1 MPVPFLL
8 EIGCEEIPD
17 WMIVPALKSLQ
28 ELLEK
33 VIAENNL
40 GGQVSWTDATPRR
53 LVIYIEDL
61 KTRQEDSEEVVMGPP
76 KAANPNAI
84 AGFAK
89 KQGIDQSALK
99 IFKSNKGEYWGLVK
113 SVIGRDTKVILAEA
127 LPTVIGKIYFP
138 KTMYWTGKAG
148 FRFIRPIR
156 WLVALLGDEVVDFE
170 LASVKSGNITRG
182 HRKLGSSAI
191 PVTIEN
197 YRQTLKDNYV
207 LVMASER
214 RAKIRAE
221 IKKLGAHIKPDPG
234 LLETLVYITE
244 YPAVIAGEFDQQFL
258 ELPEEVLVTVMR
270 HHQKYFSVL
279 RTPTTQQ
286 STAAQSTTAPHSAA
300 GAQSTASPHSAT
312 GAQPSAAP
320 HSAAGPQSPGAPYSA
335 TGLQS
340 TTAPYSATGAPS
352 AAAPHSATGPLSTAS
367 PSSSAG
373 PQSTTAPS
381 SATGAPSAAAPHPAA
396 GPQSTTAPYSAA
408 GPQSHCGASF
418 SLRGASAPPDSEYSP
433 NQTTL
438 APAFV
443 AVMNTAAD
451 PDGLVRKGNERVLRA
466 RFNDARFFYQN
477 DQHKKQ
483 ADRVTDL
490 EKVTF
495 QAKLG
500 TYLEK
505 TFRVVDLVQELGGT
519 KAAERAATLAKT
531 DLTTE
536 MVKEFTDLQGIV
548 GGLYAKA
555 QGEPEPVWRAIYEHY
570 KPLSMEDGIP
580 STPEGRILAVADKLD
595 TLRGYFEIGLVP
607 SGSKDPF
614 ALRRAAQG
622 VVKILVEGEMKLPLT
637 TLIGSNE
644 ALKDFMLDRV
654 RYYFKEVRGYKYD
667 EVNAVLKAGAEN
679 LVDVADR
686 LEAVQAVRP
695 TEDFEPLAAAFKR
708 IQNILKQAGVQPASG
723 PIQEQLLD
731 PGPERELYER
741 FQSLRDEIS
750 GADYTAALE
759 AIASIRPQVDHFF
772 DKVMVNVPDEAVRAN
787 RLKLLGSLLVEFSTI
802 ADFSE
807 IVTQS

>member
-17 WMIVPALKSLQ
+17 WMIVPALKNLQ

-33 VIAENNL
+33 VMADHNL
-40 GGQVSWTDATPRR
+40 GGTVSWTDATPRR
-53 LVIYIEDL
+53 LVIYAEDL
-61 KTRQEDSEEVVMGPP
+61 KERQDDSEEVVMGPP
-76 KAANPNAI
+76 KSAPPGAV

-99 IFKSNKGEYWGLVK
+99 VFKSNKGEYFGIVK

-127 LPTVIGKIYFP
+127 LPALISKIYFP

-156 WLVALLGDEVVDFE
+156 WLVALLGHEIVNFE
-170 LASVKSGNITRG
+170 LAGVKSGNVTRG

-191 PVTIEN
+191 TVNIQE
-197 YRQTLKDNYV
+197 YRQALKDNFV

-244 YPAVIAGEFDQQFL
+244 YPAAIAGVFDKEFL
-258 ELPEEVLVTVMR
+258 ELPEEVLITVMR
-270 HHQKYFSVL
+270 HHQKYFSVE
-279 RTPTTQQ
+279 
-286 STAAQSTTAPHSAA
+286 
-300 GAQSTASPHSAT
+300 
-312 GAQPSAAP
+312 
-320 HSAAGPQSPGAPYSA
+320 
-335 TGLQS
+335 
-340 TTAPYSATGAPS
+340 
-352 AAAPHSATGPLSTAS
+352 
-367 PSSSAG
+367 
-373 PQSTTAPS
+373 
-381 SATGAPSAAAPHPAA
+381 
-396 GPQSTTAPYSAA
+396 
-408 GPQSHCGASF
+408 
-418 SLRGASAPPDSEYSP
+418 DSEG
-433 NQTTL
+433 NL

-443 AVMNTAAD
+443 TVMNTAAD

-477 DQHKKQ
+477 DQHKKLK
-483 ADRVTDL
+483 DRVTDL

-505 TFRVVDLVQELGGT
+505 THRVVDLVQELGGG
-519 KAAERAATLAKT
+519 KNAERAAMLAKT

-555 QGEPEPVWRAIYEHY
+555 QGETEAVWRAVYEHY
-570 KPLSMEDGIP
+570 KPLSMEDSIP
-580 STPEGRILAVADKLD
+580 STSEGRFLAVADKLD
-595 TLRGYFEIGLVP
+595 TLRGYFEIGLAP

-622 VVKILVEGEMKLPLT
+622 VVKILVEGEMDLPLT

-644 ALKDFMLDRV
+644 ALKEFMIDRV
-654 RYYFKEVRGYKYD
+654 RYYFREVRGYKYD

-679 LVDVADR
+679 LVDVAAR

-695 TEDFEPLAAAFKR
+695 TENFEPLAAAFKR
-708 IQNILKQAGVQPASG
+708 IQNILKQAGIQPASG
-723 PIQEQLLD
+723 PIQEALLEN
-731 PGPERELYER
+731 GAERDLYER
-741 FQSLRDEIS
+741 FGTLREEIAK
-750 GADYTAALE
+750 ADYPAALE

-807 IVTQS
+807 IVTQ

>member
-17 WMIVPALKSLQ
+17 WMIVPALKNMQ

-33 VIAENNL
+33 VIADHNL
-40 GGQVSWTDATPRR
+40 GGTVSWTDATPRR
-53 LVIYIEDL
+53 LVIYAEDL
-61 KTRQEDSEEVVMGPP
+61 KERQDDSEEVVMGPP
-76 KAANPNAI
+76 KSAPPGAV

-89 KQGIDQSALK
+89 KQGIDASALK
-99 IFKSNKGEYWGLVK
+99 VFKSNKGEYFGIVK
-113 SVIGRDTKVILAEA
+113 SVIGRDTKAILTEA
-127 LPTVIGKIYFP
+127 LPALIGKIYFP
-138 KTMYWTGKAG
+138 KTMYWTGKTG

-156 WLVALLGDEVVDFE
+156 WLVALLGQEIVNFE
-170 LASVKSGNITRG
+170 LAGVKSGNVTRG

-197 YRQTLKDNYV
+197 YRQALKDNFV

-244 YPAVIAGEFDQQFL
+244 YPAAITGVFDKEFL
-258 ELPEEVLVTVMR
+258 ELPEEVLITVMR
-270 HHQKYFSVL
+270 HHQKYFSVE
-279 RTPTTQQ
+279 
-286 STAAQSTTAPHSAA
+286 
-300 GAQSTASPHSAT
+300 
-312 GAQPSAAP
+312 
-320 HSAAGPQSPGAPYSA
+320 
-335 TGLQS
+335 
-340 TTAPYSATGAPS
+340 
-352 AAAPHSATGPLSTAS
+352 
-367 PSSSAG
+367 
-373 PQSTTAPS
+373 
-381 SATGAPSAAAPHPAA
+381 
-396 GPQSTTAPYSAA
+396 
-408 GPQSHCGASF
+408 
-418 SLRGASAPPDSEYSP
+418 DSEG
-433 NQTTL
+433 NL

-443 AVMNTAAD
+443 TVMNTAAD

-477 DQHKKQ
+477 DQHKKLK
-483 ADRVTDL
+483 DRVTDL

-505 TFRVVDLVQELGGT
+505 THRVVDLVQELGGG
-519 KAAERAATLAKT
+519 KDAERAAMLAKT

-555 QGEPEPVWRAIYEHY
+555 QGESEAVWRAVYEHY
-570 KPLSMEDGIP
+570 KPLSMEDSIP
-580 STPEGRILAVADKLD
+580 STSEGRFLAVADKLD
-595 TLRGYFEIGLVP
+595 TLRGYFEIGLAP

-622 VVKILVEGEMKLPLT
+622 VVKILVEGEMDLPLT

-644 ALKDFMLDRV
+644 ALKEFMIDRV

-679 LVDVADR
+679 LVDVALR

-695 TEDFEPLAAAFKR
+695 TENFEPLAAAFKR
-708 IQNILKQAGVQPASG
+708 IQNILKQAGIQPASG
-723 PIQEQLLD
+723 PIQETLLEN
-731 PGPERELYER
+731 GAERDLYER
-741 FQSLRDEIS
+741 FGTLREEIAK
-750 GADYTAALE
+750 ADYPSALE

-807 IVTQS
+807 IVTQ